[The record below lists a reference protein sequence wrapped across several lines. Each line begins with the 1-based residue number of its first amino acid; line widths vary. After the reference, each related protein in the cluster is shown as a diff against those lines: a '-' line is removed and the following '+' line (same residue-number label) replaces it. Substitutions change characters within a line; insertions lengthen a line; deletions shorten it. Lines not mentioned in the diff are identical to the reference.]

1 MTREKRKRVRLM
13 NSTIWKQTDSRWGK
27 KAYPSG
33 STVGGCGCGLLACT
47 HIAMEQESKKNWTP
61 DNLRSWMVSK
71 GFAVRGQGTKWE
83 GITETLKYI
92 GHKSVVRIYNDPMS
106 EAWKELD
113 KGNRIGVILFNSNR
127 GHRFTASGHYIAF
140 TDYKKKNGEH
150 YFYLKDSGGRN
161 NSGWKSYSYCKGC
174 ISKMWIVQ
182 RVGKQT
188 AGSATTT
195 TASVSATTYKPTT
208 PYNGSLP
215 ANVVKNGS
223 KGASAKAV
231 QQFLNW
237 CINAKLTVD
246 SVAGANTVKAIKV
259 YQKTYGLTADGIFG
273 AASKSKAQ
281 SIINA
286 HKAKTAT
293 PSVKT
298 NGQKIAELA
307 TEYAY
312 ANEPKE
318 AKYPS
323 GHAKDTYK
331 KGLNKAFPN
340 RDGWSSAPKK
350 GASCDVFVGTCVRNS
365 GVDKKFPRGLA
376 EQEKSLKKSG
386 KFTDIKYNG
395 DRSKLKAGDI
405 VVMQYNNGQSGH
417 ICIVKNSKHHIC
429 EANLKS
435 TYGIT
440 VKTKGG
446 IDWRLKHRTGKDYCH
461 VYRAK

>member
-1 MTREKRKRVRLM
+1 M
-13 NSTIWKQTDSRWGK
+13 NSTIWKQTDTRWAK

-33 STVGGCGCGLLACT
+33 STVGGCGCGLLACV
-47 HIAMEQESKKNWTP
+47 HVAMEQERYKNWTP

-71 GFAVRGQGTKWE
+71 GFAIRGQGTKWE
-83 GITETLKYI
+83 GITETLKHI
-92 GHKSVVRIYNDPMS
+92 GHTKVVRIYNDPMS
-106 EAWKELD
+106 EAWKELN

-127 GHRFTASGHYIAF
+127 GHRFTSSGHYIAF
-140 TDYKKKNGEH
+140 TDYKVKDGKH

-161 NSGWKSYSYCKGC
+161 NSGWKCYETYCKGC
-174 ISKMWIVQ
+174 ISKVWIVE

-188 AGSATTT
+188 IGSAVTTP
-195 TASVSATTYKPTT
+195 SVSATTYRPTT
-208 PYNGSLP
+208 PYKGSLP
-215 ANVVKNGS
+215 TSVVKKGS
-223 KGASAKAV
+223 RGASAKAV
-231 QQFLNW
+231 QTFLNW
-237 CINAKLTVD
+237 CINAKLTTD
-246 SVAGANTVKAIKV
+246 SIAGANTSKAIMV
-259 YQKTYGLTADGIFG
+259 YQKTYGLTVDGVFG
-273 AASKSKAQ
+273 SASKAKAQ

-286 HKAKTAT
+286 HKGKTST
-293 PSVKT
+293 PSTPSKPAVKT
-298 NGQKIAELA
+298 NGQEIADLA
-307 TEYAY
+307 TSYAY
-312 ANEPKE
+312 AGEPKE
-318 AKYPS
+318 SKYPS
-323 GHAKDTYK
+323 GHAKDAYK
-331 KGLNKAFPN
+331 KGLNKAFPD
-340 RDGWSSAPKK
+340 RDSWSNAPRK

-405 VVMQYNNGQSGH
+405 VVMQYNNGRSGH